1 MKEAVDLSQRRRW
14 LQLVA
19 LAMTLATTAPVL
31 ADPPPTCDGHNLAE
45 RVAASPQALK
55 SAEAAR
61 RDWLVNGQGLLWRID
76 KPGVAPSYL
85 FGTIHATDER
95 AIALA
100 REAATHIRG
109 AKVVATELGGPLD
122 KAAVAEIGANLMVKA
137 IARDVDTFEGISS
150 PNDRA
155 AVEKFLAERGINPE
169 IAHHMRLWFLAAA
182 TVEPPCE
189 LQRQAMDLPVVDNLI
204 AQTAK
209 DLGVKVAA
217 IETMDEQSEILASLD
232 SSLAATLLV
241 SAATKPAVNDDVYAT
256 LLSLYAEKRPVE
268 MLPVID
274 ASGVLTK
281 KEIEAEDAFSAHLL
295 GERNAVMAERIQPM
309 IAEGGAFIAVGALHL
324 SGKGGLIALLRQQ
337 GLTLTP
343 LW

>member
-1 MKEAVDLSQRRRW
+1 MALSQRPH
-14 LQLVA
+14 LLLVA
-19 LAMTLATTAPVL
+19 ALAATFATSAPVQ
-31 ADPPPTCDGHNLAE
+31 AEPAPVCQGRNLAE
-45 RVAASPQALK
+45 RVAAFPQELK

-76 KPGVAPSYL
+76 KPGVTPSYL
-85 FGTIHATDER
+85 FGTIHATDDR
-95 AIALA
+95 AIAVA

-122 KAAVAEIGANLMVKA
+122 KATVAEIGANLMVKA
-137 IARDVDTFEGISS
+137 VARDVDTFEPIASAD
-150 PNDRA
+150 DRI
-155 AVEKFLAERGINPE
+155 AVEKFLASRGITPAL
-169 IAHHMRLWFLAAA
+169 AHHMRLWFLAAA
-182 TVEPPCE
+182 TVEPICE
-189 LQRQAMDLPVVDNLI
+189 LQRQAMDLPIVDNLI

-217 IETMDEQSEILASLD
+217 IETMEEQSEILSSLD

-241 SAATKPAVNDDVYAT
+241 SAATKPAVSDDAFAT
-256 LLSLYAEKRPVE
+256 LLSFYAEKRPVE
-268 MLPVID
+268 ILPVLD

-295 GERNAVMAERIQPM
+295 GERNGLMAERIQPL
-309 IAEGGAFIAVGALHL
+309 IDEGGAFIAVGALHL
-324 SGKGGLIALLRQQ
+324 PGKGGLIALLRER